1 MCPNSLGLLSNLNP
15 IQTSKEVGFAM
26 FTSSGRHIQ
35 ITARRFC
42 QKCQDLTEQVCHK
55 VRYQDNGTEQEG
67 ELLKKSYWIC
77 SVCVTEVEEVK
88 VQQLPGDKVR
98 IIHRLLRMQD
108 DYAIQSMKIASSPER
123 LIVEITVKES
133 VH

>member
-1 MCPNSLGLLSNLNP
+1 
-15 IQTSKEVGFAM
+15 
-26 FTSSGRHIQ
+26 
-35 ITARRFC
+35 
-42 QKCQDLTEQVCHK
+42 
-55 VRYQDNGTEQEG
+55 
-67 ELLKKSYWIC
+67 LLKKSYWIC